1 MTLKTKQKSNI
12 TLMLCAKN
20 RAFFTQRLVILVVC
34 VFAIGIYSTNV
45 YGQSNNRSLLTKVVI
60 DAGHGGKDPGAKGK
74 NVLEKDI
81 VLSVALKL
89 GKLITENYKD
99 VKVIYTRDS
108 DVFIPLDVRSNIANK
123 NNANLFISIHAN
135 SNRSTVPY
143 GAETYVMGLHKSA
156 DNFDVAATEN
166 SAIVMEDN
174 YTSKY
179 EGFNPKSVESYI
191 IFSMMQSKF
200 LDQSLYF
207 AQLVQNQLVGLAS
220 RSDRGVKQA
229 GFLVLWRT
237 AMPSVLVELGFISNA
252 KDEQYMLT
260 EAGQNELAEGI
271 YRSFRAYKENYEMK
285 NFVETLPNE
294 ATLSKKDTTA
304 KVAMEVS
311 NAETTDK
318 GRDESKEQSIV
329 VFRVQIAGSKGVPL
343 TRFQKRSLGEDADEL
358 LVNGVYKYCIGSFNN
373 LVDANVYLRKV
384 KKRHRDA
391 FVIAFEDGK
400 VIPIKEAQLKR

>member
-1 MTLKTKQKSNI
+1 
-12 TLMLCAKN
+12 MLCAKN
-20 RAFFTQRLVILVVC
+20 RAFFTRRLIILLVC
-34 VFAIGIYSTNV
+34 VFAIGIYDTNV
-45 YGQSNNRSLLTKVVI
+45 YGQSSNRSLLTKVVI

-89 GKLITENYKD
+89 GKLITENHKD
-99 VKVIYTRDS
+99 VKVIYTRES

-135 SNRSTVPY
+135 SNRSSVPY

-156 DNFDVAATEN
+156 DNFEVAATEN

-207 AQLVQNQLVGLAS
+207 AQLVQNQLVGMAN

-285 NFVETLPNE
+285 NYVETLSNE
-294 ATLSKKDTTA
+294 TTLLKKDTTS
-304 KVAMEVS
+304 KVTMDIS
-311 NAETTDK
+311 NAEAADK
-318 GRDESKEQSIV
+318 GEKESEGKSVII
-329 VFRVQIAGSKGVPL
+329 FRVQIAGSKGVPL
-343 TRFQKRSLGEDADEL
+343 TKSQKRSLGEDADEL

-384 KKRHRDA
+384 KKRYRDA
-391 FVIAFEDGK
+391 FVIALEDGK
-400 VIPIKEAQLKR
+400 VIPVKEAQLKR